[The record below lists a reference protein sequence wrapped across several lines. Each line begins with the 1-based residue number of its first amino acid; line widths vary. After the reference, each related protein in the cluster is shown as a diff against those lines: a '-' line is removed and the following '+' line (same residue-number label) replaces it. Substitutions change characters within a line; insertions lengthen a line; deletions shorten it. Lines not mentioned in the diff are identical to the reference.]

1 MMFDRKTHWQKIYQ
15 EKSPLDVSWYQK
27 EPKLSLE
34 LIRCTQ
40 VSRNEA
46 IIDVG
51 GGGASVL
58 VDHLRKE
65 SLM

>member
-1 MMFDRKTHWQKIYQ
+1 MMFDRKTHWEYVYQ

-40 VSRNEA
+40 VARNEG
-46 IIDVG
+46 IIDV

-65 SLM
+65 CLM